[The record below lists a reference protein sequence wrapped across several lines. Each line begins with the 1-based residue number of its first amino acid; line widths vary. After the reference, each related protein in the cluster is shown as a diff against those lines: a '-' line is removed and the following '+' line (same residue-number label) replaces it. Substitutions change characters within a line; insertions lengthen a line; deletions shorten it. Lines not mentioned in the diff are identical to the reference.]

1 MASWV
6 ACPDGSFVQIA
17 QLERVAVAPD
27 PSGNGQWIIQG
38 QVPGQFVTMITLKSG
53 FATQAAAT
61 TALTTAIS
69 NLGGSV

>member
-6 ACPDGSFVQIA
+6 ACPDGTFVQIA
-17 QLERVAVAPD
+17 QLERVSVQPD

-38 QVPGQFVTMITLKSG
+38 EVPGQFVTRYTLKSG

-61 TALTTAIS
+61 SALTTAIA